1 MLEDNVSIMCTKSEV
16 VCHDFPLLQQNI
28 KEKMLALCD
37 LNQYHFCGFLW
48 FSTCLIIRSD
58 IHISEFHR
66 FHKLLQVKIFS
77 PIAMVLS
84 SVCLKYFSKKN
95 NFWQIATVQ
104 NTKSLVLFIARKFVD
119 IVHDSKL
126 FEKFRSCV
134 VLFPAIITSIHI
146 ESAILMSLMAENLTD
161 YMKDEQVHAVY

>member
-1 MLEDNVSIMCTKSEV
+1 MSWFPSPTTKHQRKNVGI
-16 VCHDFPLLQQNI
+16 
-28 KEKMLALCD
+28 CD
-37 LNQYHFCGFLW
+37 LNQYHFRR

-58 IHISEFHR
+58 IHVSEFHR

-77 PIAMVLS
+77 PIVTVLS
-84 SVCLKYFSKKN
+84 SVCLKYFSKKK
-95 NFWQIATVQ
+95 NFWQVATVQ

-126 FEKFRSCV
+126 LEKFQSCV

-146 ESAILMSLMAENLTD
+146 ESAILMSLMSENLTH
-161 YMKDEQVHAVY
+161 YMKDGQVHEVY